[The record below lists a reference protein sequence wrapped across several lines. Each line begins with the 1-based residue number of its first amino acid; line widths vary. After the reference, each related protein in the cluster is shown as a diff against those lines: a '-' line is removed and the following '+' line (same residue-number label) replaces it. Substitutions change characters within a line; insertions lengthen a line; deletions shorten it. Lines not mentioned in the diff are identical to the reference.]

1 MLITPSPDAIVIA
14 TANIARDGLARYDAT
29 LVSRESGRSP
39 MWSCIEEV
47 LLRLL
52 GCAMA
57 MVVDSKSSVVQTSAG
72 TMVDMIVAFMH
83 NTGGVVSLPSRKSQI
98 ILTLEAYKK
107 IIRVFAL

>member
-39 MWSCIEEV
+39 MWSCGVEV

-57 MVVDSKSSVVQTSAG
+57 IVVDYRELQLFRLQPLVLFEMNCISN
-72 TMVDMIVAFMH
+72 I
-83 NTGGVVSLPSRKSQI
+83 GGVVSLPSKKSQI

-107 IIRVFAL
+107 IIRVIAL